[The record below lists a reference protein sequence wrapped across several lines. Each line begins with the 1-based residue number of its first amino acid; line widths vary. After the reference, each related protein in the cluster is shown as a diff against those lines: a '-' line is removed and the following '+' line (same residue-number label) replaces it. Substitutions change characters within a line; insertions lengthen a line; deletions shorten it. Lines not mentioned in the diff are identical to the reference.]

1 MPRLGEPR
9 VVVRLSQAD
18 RDQLQRWSAQ
28 ADVAV
33 AALLREVTLAF
44 APAWLANRAVGEVA
58 PVRRRNRPRA
68 VRPWVEPR

>member
-33 AALLREVTLAF
+33 AALLREVTLTF